1 MAMRRKSILFSIFC
15 AWLFAVLIYG
25 GVDICNTMDELR
37 LSPSSDLYANSIG
50 FQIIAFAVTKGLVS
64 LVILAVWMV
73 AGFFWAA
80 RTER

>member
-1 MAMRRKSILFSIFC
+1 MRRKSILFFIFC

-37 LSPSSDLYANSIG
+37 LNPSSDLYANSIG

-80 RTER
+80 KAER

>member
-1 MAMRRKSILFSIFC
+1 MAMRQKSISFFIFC

-37 LSPSSDLYANSIG
+37 LNPSSDLYANSIG

-80 RTER
+80 RTGR